1 MPRAGLTPARVVA
14 EAAALADSA
23 GLDALTFAALADR
36 LGVRVPSLYKHV
48 DGLPAVRRQLALDG
62 LAELH
67 AALVAA
73 VRDTSPG
80 REALAAI
87 AVAYRGFA
95 RSSPGRYAA
104 AQKAPSLDEPDDT
117 EWVVA
122 GDAVTAVVLDLL
134 TGYGIPPDLRIH
146 AARALRA
153 ALHGFVDLE
162 RAGGFG
168 LPDDVDLSYTRLIEV
183 LDAGLIAF
191 TDAAP

>member
-14 EAAALADSA
+14 EAAALADSG
-23 GLDALTFAALADR
+23 GLDALTLAALADR

-48 DGLPAVRRQLALDG
+48 DGLPAVRRRLALDG

-67 AALVAA
+67 AALVTAI
-73 VRDTSPG
+73 RDTSPG
-80 REALAAI
+80 REALTAT

-95 RSSPGRYAA
+95 RSSPGRYTA
-104 AQKAPSLDEPDDT
+104 AQKAPDPDDT

-134 TGYGIPPDLRIH
+134 AGYAIPAHLRIH
-146 AARALRA
+146 SSRALRA

-168 LPDDVDLSYTRLIEV
+168 LPDDVEVSYRRLIAV
-183 LDAGLIAF
+183 LDVGLLSF
-191 TDAAP
+191 NEAAS